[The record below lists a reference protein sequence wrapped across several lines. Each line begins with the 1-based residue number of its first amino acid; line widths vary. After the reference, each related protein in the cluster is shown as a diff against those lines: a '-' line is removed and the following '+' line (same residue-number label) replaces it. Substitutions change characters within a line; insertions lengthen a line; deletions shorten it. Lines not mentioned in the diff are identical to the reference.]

1 MNGLFYHNEIKVG
14 STSKTLSLLRFYENG
29 YVIFKKITGD
39 KVYFAKELKRF
50 SMTGHVVNGEPEY
63 TFCGAF
69 EDYGNGTIS
78 FKVENEVSDPSN
90 TWAAKDLLSFKGK
103 VISETELILSC
114 VSKLTKFEVENRYL
128 KTTDQDLLNEL

>member
-1 MNGLFYHNEIKVG
+1 MNGLFYHNEIKVD
-14 STSKTLSLLRFYENG
+14 STSTTLSLLRFYENG

-39 KVYFAKELKRF
+39 KEYFAKQLKTF

-69 EDYGNGTIS
+69 EDFENDTIS
-78 FKVENEVSDPSN
+78 FKVENEIHDPSN
-90 TWAAKDLLSFKGK
+90 TWAVKDLLSFKGK
-103 VISETELILSC
+103 VVSETELLLKS
-114 VSKLTKFEVENRYL
+114 VSKATKFELENKYL

>member
-1 MNGLFYHNEIKVG
+1 MNGLFYHKEVAENTTFSV
-14 STSKTLSLLRFYENG
+14 LRFYENG

-39 KVYFAKELKRF
+39 EKAYVTKELKAF
-50 SMTGHVVNGEPEY
+50 SMNGHVVNGAPEY

-69 EDYGNGTIS
+69 DVYGESIS

-90 TWAAKDLLSFKGK
+90 SWVEKDVLSFKGS
-103 VISETELILSC
+103 VISETELLLKHI
-114 VSKLTKFEVENRYL
+114 SKRRQFEIENTYL